1 MAAKKTSIKKVVA
14 PKKSTKINSKKKP
27 KSVNKKKTSKK
38 AALEKKSSKPASNR
52 HKVKRVIN
60 DSGSVGQAKTSNL
73 AAAKAAKEDEFYT
86 QLADIERELTNYRD
100 HFAGKVVYCNCDD
113 PRVSGFVHYFSYN
126 FERLKLKKLI
136 ATCYKNQNMDLFSQH
151 DSERA
156 VKLVYTGDKNGSGVP
171 DPSEF
176 DVELLEGDGD
186 FRSSESIALLKQADI
201 VVTNPPFSLYREF
214 VAQLVEHDKKFILLG
229 PQNAI
234 KYKGIFPL
242 LKDGRMWLGNRSGAM
257 KFRVPNTKEKE
268 GLIVDGDGN
277 KFQNFGNICWYT
289 NLDFPKRHEDL
300 ILYKPYVQTEYQKYD
315 NFDAIEV
322 SKVSDIPV
330 DYDGVM
336 GVPITFLDK
345 HNPAQFEIVGVSQS
359 WFGAASKTYPR
370 QTQVDRSGRKSE
382 VTKLNDAPALKV
394 GAKPKD
400 ATYYIVD
407 GEYFVATYARILIK
421 KKV

>member
-1 MAAKKTSIKKVVA
+1 MA
-14 PKKSTKINSKKKP
+14 
-27 KSVNKKKTSKK
+27 KKKTKPAKSKK
-38 AALEKKSSKPASNR
+38 AGKSSRTSTTKPVRKSSN
-52 HKVKRVIN
+52 VKKTMKSKAVEGGK
-60 DSGSVGQAKTSNL
+60 SKTSNL
-73 AAAKAAKEDEFYT
+73 SAAKAAKEDEFYT
-86 QLADIERELTNYRD
+86 QLSDIERELTNYRD

-113 PRVSGFVHYFSYN
+113 PRVSGFVHYFSHN

-136 ATCYKNQNMDLFSQH
+136 ATCYKNAQPDLFSQH

-176 DVELLEGDGD
+176 DVDLLEGDGD
-186 FRSSESIALLKQADI
+186 FRSDESIALLKQADI
-201 VVTNPPFSLYREF
+201 VVTNPPFSLYREY

-234 KYKGIFPL
+234 KYKGLFPL
-242 LKDGRMWLGNRSGAM
+242 LMDGRMWLGNRSGAM
-257 KFRVPNTKEKE
+257 KFRVPNDKEKD
-268 GLIVDGDGN
+268 GLIVDEDGN
-277 KFQNFGNICWYT
+277 KWQNFGNICWFT
-289 NLDFPKRHEDL
+289 NLDYPKRHEDL
-300 ILYKPYVQTEYQKYD
+300 ILYKTYNANEYPKYD

-345 HNPAQFEIVGVSQS
+345 HNPDQFEIVGVSQS
-359 WFGAASKTYPR
+359 WFGAASKQYPE
-370 QTQVDRSGRKSE
+370 QTQVDRNGKKSK
-382 VTKLNDAPALKV
+382 VSKLNDAPALKV
-394 GAKPKD
+394 RTKPKD
-400 ATYYIVD
+400 GTYYIVD

-421 KKV
+421 KRAAA